1 LAVSFAREG
10 QVGNIK
16 ETPEEKMRARFVKYA
31 AKANRKKKSKNAP
44 KNKSIRAVSGGLP
57 SLGKRR

>member
-1 LAVSFAREG
+1 
-10 QVGNIK
+10 VGNIK